1 MVTEY
6 ITHAREAQ
14 ARLFYK
20 RRLKWAIIAANKQLL
35 EADT

>member
-14 ARLFYK
+14 ERLFYK
-20 RRLKWAIIAANKQLL
+20 RLKWAIIAANKQLL